1 MLDYLLIIVLLN
13 INCPTM
19 QEGEKKEYGIYFIK
33 MYENIA
39 LSESMK
45 R

>member
-1 MLDYLLIIVLLN
+1 MFRLSIIALLN

-19 QEGEKKEYGIYFIK
+19 QEGKKKEYCIYFIK

-39 LSESMK
+39 LSEGMK

>member
-1 MLDYLLIIVLLN
+1 
-13 INCPTM
+13 M
-19 QEGEKKEYGIYFIK
+19 QEGKKKKEYGIYFIK

-39 LSESMK
+39 LSEGMK

>member
-1 MLDYLLIIVLLN
+1 MFRLMIIALLN

-19 QEGEKKEYGIYFIK
+19 QEGKRKEYGIYFIK
-33 MYENIA
+33 MYENIT
-39 LSESMK
+39 LSEGMK

>member
-1 MLDYLLIIVLLN
+1 M
-13 INCPTM
+13 NCPTV
-19 QEGEKKEYGIYFIK
+19 QEVKEKEHGIYFIK

-39 LSESMK
+39 LSEGMK